1 MSTATATAAALK
13 PATAIEGILRSTLY
27 LPNLNARRKT
37 SALEEMVQAL
47 VPAGVTRYPAAILDL
62 LAQRE
67 TLGSTAIGKGIA
79 VPHARSA
86 LIAERAVLVARSIR
100 GIDFDAPDG
109 KPVQLFFLIVAPSV
123 GRDPIYLKLLADI
136 VRAVRLTKVRQ
147 RLIEAPDFAAVQ
159 EALVHAA
166 AD

>member
-1 MSTATATAAALK
+1 MSTATAASPR
-13 PATAIEGILRSTLY
+13 PATAIEGFVRSTLY
-27 LPNLNARRKT
+27 LPNLQARRRT

-67 TLGSTAIGKGIA
+67 ALGSTAIGKGVA

-86 LIAERAVLVARSIR
+86 LIAERAVLIARSVR

-109 KPVQLFFLIVAPSV
+109 KPVQLIFLIVAPSV
-123 GRDPIYLKLLADI
+123 GQDPIYLKLLADI

-147 RLIEAPDFAAVQ
+147 RLLEAPDFATVQ
-159 EALVHAA
+159 EALIHAA
-166 AD
+166 AE

>member
-13 PATAIEGILRSTLY
+13 PATAIEGLLRSTLY
-27 LPNLNARRKT
+27 LPNLSARRKT

-67 TLGSTAIGKGIA
+67 ALGSTAIGKGIA

-109 KPVQLFFLIVAPSV
+109 KSVQLFFLIVAPSA
-123 GRDPIYLKLLADI
+123 GQDPIYLKLLADI

-147 RLIEAPDFAAVQ
+147 RLIEAPDFTAVQ
-159 EALVHAA
+159 EALIHAA